1 MCQVGA
7 QRLSAASEVAIVPCS
22 AAATTVTALTTFDE
36 NLSSE
41 HLRVALRAASAAS
54 EITRSYYAGNFEVE
68 TKSDMTP
75 VTQADIE
82 CESTIRDMILRR
94 FPDHGFYGEETGK
107 TQEDAEYLWLVD
119 PIDGTKSFV
128 RHYPF
133 FSTQIAL
140 MHRGSIVLGVSS
152 GTMMEELAWAE
163 QGLGAYLNGARLA
176 VSTIDDPD
184 RAAVSTGNLKS
195 LATSEGWA
203 ALGEIVGRADRI
215 RGYGDF
221 YHYHL
226 LAAGKI
232 EAVIES
238 DVNILDIAAL
248 SVLVEEAGGVFTDL
262 DGMPPSLETRS
273 VLAANPALHAT
284 YLDMLRGRVT

>member
-1 MCQVGA
+1 MN
-7 QRLSAASEVAIVPCS
+7 
-22 AAATTVTALTTFDE
+22 TFDE

-41 HLRVALRAASAAS
+41 HLRVALKAASAAAG
-54 EITRSYYAGNFEVE
+54 ITRSYYAGNFEVE
-68 TKSDMTP
+68 TKVDMTP
-75 VTQADIE
+75 VTQADVE
-82 CESTIRDMILRR
+82 CEGAIRDIILRR
-94 FPDHGFYGEETGK
+94 FPDHGFFGEETGR
-107 TQEDAEYLWLVD
+107 TQEGAEYLWLVD

-128 RHYPF
+128 RQYPF

-140 MHRGSIVLGVSS
+140 MHKGSIVLGVSS

-163 QGLGAYLNGARLA
+163 QGLGAYLNGDRLA

-184 RAAVSTGNLKS
+184 RAAVSTGNLSS
-195 LATSEGWA
+195 LAMSDGWPV
-203 ALGEIVGRADRI
+203 LGEIVGRADRI

-262 DGMPPSLETRS
+262 NGKPPSLETRS
-273 VLAANPALHAT
+273 VLAANPGLHAT
-284 YLDMLRGRVT
+284 YLEMLQGYVA